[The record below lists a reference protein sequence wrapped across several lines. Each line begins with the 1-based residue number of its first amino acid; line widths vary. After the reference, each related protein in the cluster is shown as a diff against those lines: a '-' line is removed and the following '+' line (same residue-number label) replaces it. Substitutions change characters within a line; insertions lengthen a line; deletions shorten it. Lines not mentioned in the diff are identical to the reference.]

1 MSRTIPAP
9 SISRAVAI
17 LLLAGAGLLAAPARA
32 DSDEGRDH
40 DRARAAV
47 ASGQVLP
54 LRKILEALERLQ
66 PPGQPAPQVLEVELE
81 ERHGRW
87 HYEIKLL
94 QGDGRV
100 TKVRLDARTAE
111 PLRGPR
117 ER

>member
-1 MSRTIPAP
+1 MSTLFPVRRALLTAVLPAL
-9 SISRAVAI
+9 SAV
-17 LLLAGAGLLAAPARA
+17 LAGLALSLPARA
-32 DSDEGRDH
+32 DDDH
-40 DRARAAV
+40 ERARAAV
-47 ASGQVLP
+47 ASGKVLP
-54 LRKILEALERLQ
+54 LRKVLEALERLQ

-94 QGDGRV
+94 QADGRV

-111 PLRGPR
+111 PLRDPR